1 MRGRVFR
8 AGRGGFLGHRC
19 RWCEGLWGGA
29 VFAGFGDGLGG
40 AVAGWVVGV
49 DRDFSRGFGDALE
62 AAERVV
68 GVEGRAFGV
77 LLFEQANQATGA
89 VVFACDFFFSAL
101 L

>member
-1 MRGRVFR
+1 VFFEPDE
-8 AGRGGFLGHRC
+8 AVSWVIGVGGAKDCG
-19 RWCEGLWGGA
+19 GGA